1 MAANKRKGI
10 LFILTSA
17 FFFSLMTV
25 FVRLSGDVPT
35 MQKAFFRNIVAAILA
50 AILLVRSKEGFSFQ
64 KKNLPD
70 LFLRSSIGT
79 AGILCNFWAVDHMN
93 IADANILNKLS
104 PFFAILMSI
113 FILKEK
119 PNRVEW
125 LSVLLAFI
133 GAAFVAK
140 PGAGIASFPALIAI
154 LLIAILGGYTA
165 GTAYTY
171 VRKLGLAGERGPVI
185 VMFFSAFST
194 IVLLPNLLLNYRP
207 MTLQQLLFLVLAGC
221 SAACAQ
227 AGRLCG
233 NLWSPPVRRSAGCVE
248 LCGLFH
254 HYRDC
259 VLEVVFA
266 DAEKVSKTFQGSHR
280 EPQRRV
286 RVACKATS
294 SFPHACASFISEG
307 NFPLEIKSPAN
318 PAGFYFALKVNI

>member
-1 MAANKRKGI
+1 MSENNASDYKAAVNSKASSISQTGSRRKGI
-10 LFILTSA
+10 MFILTSA

-50 AILLVRSKEGFSFQ
+50 AVLLARSKGGFTFQ

-70 LFLRSSIGT
+70 LLLRSSIGT

-140 PGAGIASFPALIAI
+140 PGTGIASFPALIAI
-154 LLIAILGGYTA
+154 LGGFTA

-194 IVLLPNLLLNYRP
+194 IILLPNLLLNYRP
-207 MTLQQLLFLVLAGC
+207 MTLQQLLFLVLAGS

-227 AGRLCG
+227 LAVTAAYQNAPARDISVFDYSQVVYAAIFGSILFG
-233 NLWSPPVRRSAGCVE
+233 EVPDVWSFVGYFIIIGTA
-248 LCGLFH
+248 
-254 HYRDC
+254 
-259 VLEVVFA
+259 FA
-266 DAEKVSKTFQGSHR
+266 KWYLLTRKG
-280 EPQRRV
+280 
-286 RVACKATS
+286 
-294 SFPHACASFISEG
+294 
-307 NFPLEIKSPAN
+307 
-318 PAGFYFALKVNI
+318 